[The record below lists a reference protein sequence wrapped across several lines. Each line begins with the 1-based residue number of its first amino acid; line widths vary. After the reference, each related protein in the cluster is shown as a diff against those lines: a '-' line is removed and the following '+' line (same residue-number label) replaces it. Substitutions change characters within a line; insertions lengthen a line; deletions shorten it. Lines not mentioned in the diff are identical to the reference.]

1 MHRGNSRRTR
11 ADGGCVMTMVATS
24 INAAILPRRS
34 GLSGALS
41 DLFWR
46 RPRLL
51 LVLMLAPPVLWL
63 GVIYLGSVFALLL
76 QSFFSI
82 DEFSGLINREFTL
95 KTYGDLL
102 QPANYDIILR
112 TLTMAVLVT
121 LAAAIVAFPIAYY
134 AARYARGRWKALF
147 YLGVM
152 LPLWSSY
159 LVKVYAW
166 KLILAKEGI
175 LTWLLE
181 RLHLSWLLDA
191 WLALPTVGG
200 NSLSVSATGTFL
212 VFVYVWLPFM
222 ILPIQAALE
231 RVPGNLIEAS
241 SDLGASPGQTFRNV
255 VFPLA
260 LPGIVAGSIFTFSLT
275 LGDYIIPSLIGTS
288 RLFIGQA
295 VYAQQGTAGNI
306 PLAAAFTV
314 VPIVI
319 MGFYLWGARRMGA
332 FDAL

>member
-1 MHRGNSRRTR
+1 MTTVAENFVLPERRG
-11 ADGGCVMTMVATS
+11 
-24 INAAILPRRS
+24 AAGR
-34 GLSGALS
+34 LS
-41 DLFWR
+41 DFFWKH
-46 RPRLL
+46 PHVLL
-51 LVLMLAPPVLWL
+51 TVMLAPPLLWL
-63 GVIYLGSVFALLL
+63 GVVYIGSLFALLL

-82 DEFSGLINREFTL
+82 DDFSGLINYEFTFA
-95 KTYGDLL
+95 TYRQLL
-102 QPANYDIILR
+102 SETNLDIILR
-112 TLTMAVLVT
+112 TVSMAAVVT
-121 LAAAIVAFPIAYY
+121 VASALIAFPIAYY
-134 AARYARGRWKALF
+134 AARYAQGKWKVLF
-147 YLGVM
+147 YLGIM

-159 LVKVYAW
+159 LVKIYAW

-175 LTWLLE
+175 VTWFLAKV
-181 RLHLSWLLDA
+181 HLQWLLDA
-191 WLALPTVGG
+191 WLSLPVVGG
-200 NSLSVSATGTFL
+200 NSLSVSYTGTFI

-241 SDLGASPGQTFRNV
+241 SDLGGTPAQTFRYV
-255 VFPLA
+255 LFPLA

-275 LGDYIIPSLIGTS
+275 LGDYIIPQIIGSS

-319 MGFYLWGARRMGA
+319 MGAYLYMAKRMGA

>member
-1 MHRGNSRRTR
+1 
-11 ADGGCVMTMVATS
+11 MTIAAVQS
-24 INAAILPRRS
+24 KPVPAILPGNGGMR
-34 GLSGALS
+34 GALS

-46 RPRLL
+46 RPILL
-51 LVLMLAPPVLWL
+51 LLLMLLPPLLWL
-63 GVIYLGSVFALLL
+63 GIVYIGSLFALLL

-95 KTYGDLL
+95 KTYGDLF
-102 QPANYDIILR
+102 QAANLDIILR
-112 TLTMAVLVT
+112 TVTMAALVT
-121 LAAAIVAFPIAYY
+121 LASAVIAFPIAYY

-159 LVKVYAW
+159 LVKIYAW

-175 LTWLLE
+175 LTWLLGK
-181 RLHLSWLLDA
+181 LGLLWLLEA
-191 WLALPTVGG
+191 WLSLPIVGG
-200 NSLSVSATGTFL
+200 NSLSVSFTGTFI

-222 ILPIQAALE
+222 ILPVQAALE
-231 RVPGNLIEAS
+231 RVPGNLVEAS

-255 VFPLA
+255 LFPLA

-275 LGDYIIPSLIGTS
+275 LGDYIIPQIIGTS

-295 VYAQQGTAGNI
+295 VYSQQGTAGNI

-314 VPIVI
+314 VPIVF
-319 MGFYLWGARRMGA
+319 MGFYLWGAKRMGA

>member
-1 MHRGNSRRTR
+1 
-11 ADGGCVMTMVATS
+11 MTIAAVQS
-24 INAAILPRRS
+24 KPVPAILPGNGGMR
-34 GLSGALS
+34 GALS

-46 RPRLL
+46 RPILL
-51 LVLMLAPPVLWL
+51 LLLMLLPPLLWL
-63 GVIYLGSVFALLL
+63 GVYIGSLFALLL

-95 KTYGDLL
+95 KTYGDLF
-102 QPANYDIILR
+102 QAANLDIILR
-112 TLTMAVLVT
+112 TVTMAALVT
-121 LAAAIVAFPIAYY
+121 LASAVIAFPIAYY

-159 LVKVYAW
+159 LVKIYAW

-175 LTWLLE
+175 LTWLLGK
-181 RLHLSWLLDA
+181 LGLLWLLEA
-191 WLALPTVGG
+191 WLSLPIVGG
-200 NSLSVSATGTFL
+200 NSLSVSFTGTFI

-222 ILPIQAALE
+222 ILPVQAALE
-231 RVPGNLIEAS
+231 RVPGNLVEAS

-255 VFPLA
+255 LFPLA

-275 LGDYIIPSLIGTS
+275 LGDYIIPQIIGTS

-295 VYAQQGTAGNI
+295 VYSQQGTAGNI

-314 VPIVI
+314 VPIVF
-319 MGFYLWGARRMGA
+319 MGFYLWGAKRMGA